1 MRLKFLFNLLF
12 LSVYLFGIPGISQN
26 NHEGPN
32 LKYIDSAN
40 NIIDKNPNKAALFL
54 DSIALPLN
62 QNIKGHLACYYELK
76 VLINDKN
83 NETVKRYQNS
93 ILALKYAELEKNYDV
108 AGWASLELFYNSY
121 IVKKDTSAYKYLAK
135 AEKFYKLAN
144 NEPGIVEVTQMKALE
159 ALGEKKYTQSNA
171 ILLNN
176 LERYKSIKDDAYY
189 HMYALFLLTTN
200 YLDLNNLNAAHK
212 HFKSLKALKDNPTI
226 QPNLHK
232 RHLATAYG
240 SLGEFHFSKKAIDS
254 TLFYLSKSD
263 EVRDGM
269 NDNDKRNYYNLY
281 IDYYD
286 YKGDFKA
293 KNSYVDSLRILEN
306 EVLKKTMN
314 ASLLIGDSLMQAETE
329 LGKERKWKNINKLW
343 IIVLI
348 IVVLVV
354 LFFYIIKHKRALKM
368 EDSYAKNKD
377 EFSYLKSN
385 HEKLKLKVH
394 GLEEYISD
402 VKKEIKTISS
412 IDGGQNQQYKVKEL
426 FKNLHVNAPLL
437 LDKNEDHLKLV
448 NELNIEFF
456 TKIKKNYPQLVDSEI
471 IICYYLF
478 VGFKSKEIAVFLK
491 STTRAVEGKR
501 YRISK
506 KMNLQETEYTLVDFL
521 QNEFK
526 NI

>member
-1 MRLKFLFNLLF
+1 MNLKLLFNLLF
-12 LSVYLFGIPGISQN
+12 LAVFLFSNPVVSQN
-26 NHEGPN
+26 DHKGPN
-32 LKYIDSAN
+32 MKYIDSAN
-40 NIIDKNPNKAALFL
+40 NIIDKNPKKAALFL
-54 DSIALPLN
+54 DSITLPLN
-62 QNIKGHLACYYELK
+62 EKIKGHLACYYELK

-93 ILALKYAELEKNYDV
+93 ILALKYAELEKNYNV

-121 IVKKDTSAYKYLAK
+121 IVKKDTSAYEYLAK

-144 NEPGIVEVTQMKALE
+144 NNDGIIEVTQMKALE
-159 ALGEKKYTQSNA
+159 ALGNKKYAQSNK
-171 ILLNN
+171 ILLDN

-189 HMYALFLLTTN
+189 HMYAQFLLATN

-212 HFKSLKALKDNPTI
+212 HFNTLKALKNNTTI
-226 QPNLHK
+226 QPLLYK
-232 RHLATAYG
+232 RHLATVYG
-240 SLGEFHFSKKAIDS
+240 SLGEFHFNKKAIDS
-254 TLFYLSKSD
+254 TLLYLSKSAG
-263 EVRDGM
+263 VKDGM

-286 YKGDFKA
+286 FKKDFKA

-306 EVLKKTMN
+306 EVLNKTMS
-314 ASLLIGDSLMQAETE
+314 ASLLLGDSLMQSETE
-329 LGKERKWKNINKLW
+329 LGEERKWKNINKLW

-348 IVVLVV
+348 IVVFVV
-354 LFFYIIKHKRALKM
+354 SVFYVIKHRRASKIV
-368 EDSYAKNKD
+368 DSYEKNND
-377 EFSYLKSN
+377 EFTYLKSN

-402 VKKEIKTISS
+402 VKKEIKSISS
-412 IDGGQNQQYKVKEL
+412 LDGSGNQQNKVKEL
-426 FKNLHVNAPLL
+426 YKNLHINAPLL

-448 NELNIEFF
+448 NELNIDFF
-456 TKIKKNYPQLVDSEI
+456 TKIKKEYPQLVDSEI

-506 KMNLQETEYTLVDFL
+506 KMNLQESEYTLVDFL
-521 QNEFK
+521 NKEFK
-526 NI
+526 NL